1 MDPKKI
7 AEDIINELFPQGDE
21 LVENEETLEENE
33 DNDEDDNDGEEGDD
47 SGDQG
52 EQQQGGMAASVAMKS
67 SASAVGASSGG
78 AKGTYDQTGQGNK
91 SWDGS
96 SGQTEFETTGVSAE
110 ANRQSVAMKVG
121 VDSAKVQED
130 VKTLFGADVSE
141 EFLTQAA
148 SLYEA
153 SLNTNLQEI
162 TEHLTEEY
170 NTILAE
176 EVAEIQEAV
185 QTQVN
190 EYLGYVVEEWM
201 KENQLAIETGL
212 RTEIA
217 ENFIA
222 GLKNLFAESYI
233 EVPEDKTN
241 VFDEMTDA
249 IEALETRVN
258 EEMHNNLKLR
268 EHVSLL
274 EAQAIFGEETKNL
287 KSMDAENIKKIAE
300 NLEFSTAADFQSKV
314 KVLVENYTSVKSAAK
329 KPVVSAKT
337 NEAKAIGNAID
348 NLMNHSDE
356 SDEQAEFLSENI
368 KLYSQ
373 VLGRTLSE

>member
-1 MDPKKI
+1 
-7 AEDIINELFPQGDE
+7 
-21 LVENEETLEENE
+21 
-33 DNDEDDNDGEEGDD
+33 
-47 SGDQG
+47 
-52 EQQQGGMAASVAMKS
+52 
-67 SASAVGASSGG
+67 
-78 AKGTYDQTGQGNK
+78 
-91 SWDGS
+91 
-96 SGQTEFETTGVSAE
+96 
-110 ANRQSVAMKVG
+110 
-121 VDSAKVQED
+121 
-130 VKTLFGADVSE
+130 
-141 EFLTQAA
+141 
-148 SLYEA
+148 
-153 SLNTNLQEI
+153 
-162 TEHLTEEY
+162 
-170 NTILAE
+170 
-176 EVAEIQEAV
+176 
-185 QTQVN
+185 
-190 EYLGYVVEEWM
+190 
-201 KENQLAIETGL
+201 LAIETGL

-241 VFDEMTDA
+241 VFDEMTNA

-258 EEMHNNLKLR
+258 EEMNNNLKLR

-348 NLMNHSDE
+348 NLMNHSDQ